1 MVKVA
6 TLKHSPLS
14 RPQHTTN
21 TSKRNDFTNWTL
33 TEFIRLI
40 YYRRRSYLY
49 TITTSHFILRTHTT
63 TTTAHITSD
72 GKPKNSFT
80 LNNVKHLT
88 MLYFPFPLS
97 YVP

>member
-1 MVKVA
+1 MSS
-6 TLKHSPLS
+6 THN
-14 RPQHTTN
+14 QH

-40 YYRRRSYLY
+40 YYRRRSYFY
-49 TITTSHFILRTHTT
+49 TITTSHFIIRTHHHHHPH
-63 TTTAHITSD
+63 ATSD

-88 MLYFPFPLS
+88 MLYFPFLS
-97 YVP
+97 LTSLDVIDLKL